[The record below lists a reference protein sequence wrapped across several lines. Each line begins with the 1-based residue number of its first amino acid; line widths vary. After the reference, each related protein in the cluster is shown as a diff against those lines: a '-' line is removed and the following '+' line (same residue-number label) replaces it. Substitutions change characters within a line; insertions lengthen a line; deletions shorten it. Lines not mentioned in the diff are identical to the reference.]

1 MAPVENGNPRGEG
14 LRERKRRET
23 AKRIKEVGIRLFIER
38 GYDATT
44 IDDIAA
50 AADISRRTFFYY
62 YKTKDDILLTMQNA
76 MGEILST
83 HLADEPATKKPLQA
97 VRDAAIRVAA
107 PVPADELLKLDRLM
121 RSSEAVQARKVAS
134 YVRHEQTLFEAL
146 REKWPQKERETAL
159 RMIAM
164 LSIGAVR
171 LSLDTLDREDGK
183 CPLAE
188 ILAATFDAV
197 EREISSATDPACSH
211 APSS

>member
-1 MAPVENGNPRGEG
+1 MTVANDEDPPGEG

-23 AKRIKEVGIRLFIER
+23 AKRIKEAGIRLFIER

-62 YKTKDDILLTMQNA
+62 YKSKDDILLTMQNA
-76 MGEILST
+76 MGEILSA
-83 HLADEPATKKPLQA
+83 HLADEPATKKPLRA

-121 RSSEAVQARKVAS
+121 RSSEAVQARKAAS
-134 YVRHEQTLFEAL
+134 YVHHEQTLFAAL
-146 REKWPQKERETAL
+146 RKKWPEPERETAL

-183 CPLAE
+183 RPLAV
-188 ILAATFDAV
+188 ILSATFEAL
-197 EREISSATDPACSH
+197 EREI
-211 APSS
+211 